1 MATKQVAQAVQEHQ
15 PIGHVNIGDAFSG
28 VYYVENVFIKQTK
41 TNKDYQDYT
50 LRDKSGSRFVKY
62 WGVVDGVAK
71 GDFVFVAANVEDYQ
85 GNPSIIAKNIQKEAP
100 PADMSNY
107 LPSIDD
113 SEKNAESFDLLR
125 ALLRKIEA
133 DNGDDTAGR
142 IVDEVYG
149 NGAFFERFIRSPGSS
164 RPHYGREGGL
174 LANTVR
180 IGEQAVKT
188 AESYSLDAQEKA
200 ILIAAALL
208 CRIGVIDAYEF
219 QDCMPVE
226 TKKGILLGLNN
237 LTMTRV
243 SSALK
248 RVVAELAKTQ
258 KSASQ
263 ETVMRLFHAIS
274 SYNAN
279 CMKPMTKEALI
290 LAAVYRMDAEMVDAV
305 EFIQN
310 DVNMTD
316 EFTAYD
322 PALGRRYYTGCKI
335 TA

>member
-1 MATKQVAQAVQEHQ
+1 MATKQAVQEHQ

-28 VYYVENVFIKQTK
+28 VYYIENVFIKQTK
-41 TNKDYQDYT
+41 NNKDYQEYT

-71 GDFVFVAANVEDYQ
+71 GDFVFVAANVEEYM
-85 GNPSIIAKNIQKEAP
+85 GNPSIIAKNVQKEQS

-107 LPSIDD
+107 LPAFED
-113 SEKNAESFDLLR
+113 SDKHAESFDQVRTTL
-125 ALLRKIEA
+125 KQIEA
-133 DNGDDTAGR
+133 DIGDETAGK

-149 NGAFFERFIRSPGSS
+149 NGAFFQKFIQAPGSAK
-164 RPHYGREGGL
+164 PHYGREGGL

-180 IGEQAVKT
+180 VAEQAVKT
-188 AESYSLDAQEKA
+188 AESYGLDAQEKA

-208 CRIGVIDAYEF
+208 CRIGAIDAYEF

-274 SYNAN
+274 SYNDS

-290 LAAVYRMDAEMVDAV
+290 LAAVYRMDAQMVDAV

-310 DVNMTD
+310 DVNMTE

-335 TA
+335 SA

>member
-1 MATKQVAQAVQEHQ
+1 MATKQAVQEHQ

-28 VYYVENVFIKQTK
+28 VYYIENVFIKQTK
-41 TNKDYQDYT
+41 NNKDYQEYT

-71 GDFVFVAANVEDYQ
+71 GDFVFVAANVEEYM
-85 GNPSIIAKNIQKEAP
+85 GNPSIIAKNVQKEQS

-107 LPSIDD
+107 LPAFED
-113 SEKNAESFDLLR
+113 SDKHAESFDQVRTTL
-125 ALLRKIEA
+125 KQIEA
-133 DNGDDTAGR
+133 DIGDETAGK

-149 NGAFFERFIRSPGSS
+149 NGAFFQKFIQAPGSAK
-164 RPHYGREGGL
+164 PHYGREGGL

-180 IGEQAVKT
+180 VAEQAVKT
-188 AESYSLDAQEKA
+188 AESYGLDAQEKA

-208 CRIGVIDAYEF
+208 CRIGAIDAYEF

-258 KSASQ
+258 MSASQ

-274 SYNAN
+274 SYNDS

-290 LAAVYRMDAEMVDAV
+290 LAAVYRMDAQMVDAV

-310 DVNMTD
+310 DVNMTE

-335 TA
+335 SA